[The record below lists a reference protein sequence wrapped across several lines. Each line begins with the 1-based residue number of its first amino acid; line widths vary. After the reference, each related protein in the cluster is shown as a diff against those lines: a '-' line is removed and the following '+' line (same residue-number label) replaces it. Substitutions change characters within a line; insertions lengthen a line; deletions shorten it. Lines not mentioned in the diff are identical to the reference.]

1 MATEIRAR
9 SREGHRRRLDCDI
22 IPSVVKGRRRWIL
35 GGAALLVVALV
46 AVGLWRHVDRP
57 DDRTHDSAVADA
69 AKKVDRVL
77 FRFEYDHLYQADK
90 YVHSASQH
98 PDVAVLAVT
107 GETHW
112 ETGVTLV
119 LRVMGHRVE
128 IGADGSV
135 IDERDE
141 PICFRLRLGPK
152 DDSRDDDIE
161 CPANDPLQ
169 VTQDPSLD
177 GVDDRL
183 KSALQAVGPDEPT
196 VRAAIDDLKLDP
208 AIVPEVA
215 AKDGR
220 VGVAL
225 RAAQYDCILARVTAK
240 GAELWRPSHTQLA
253 PGELPCAAWV
263 ALSSNFG
270 KGPH

>member
-1 MATEIRAR
+1 MAKGIRRA
-9 SREGHRRRLDCDI
+9 
-22 IPSVVKGRRRWIL
+22 IL

-46 AVGLWRHVDRP
+46 GVGLWQYVDRP
-57 DDRTHDSAVADA
+57 DDPTHDSAVADA
-69 AKKVDRVL
+69 AEKVDRVL

-98 PDVAVLAVT
+98 PDVAVLSVT

-119 LRVMGHRVE
+119 LRVMGHGVE

-141 PICFRLRLGPK
+141 PICFRLQFGP
-152 DDSRDDDIE
+152 DDDDRDDDIE
-161 CPANDPLQ
+161 CPPNDPLQ
-169 VTQDPSLD
+169 VRQDPSLD

-183 KSALQAVGPDEPT
+183 KSALDAVDPDESA
-196 VRAAIDDLKLDP
+196 VRAAIADLKLDP
-208 AIVPEVA
+208 AITLEVA
-215 AKDGR
+215 AKNGT

-225 RAAQYDCILARVTAK
+225 RAAQYDCIFARVTEK
-240 GAELWRPSHTQLA
+240 GAELWQPAHIQLA
-253 PGELPCAAWV
+253 PGELPCASWV